1 MSSPVANART
11 STSRGRLSAR
21 VLPTP
26 SSVVLVAS
34 VRSGDRPTNGM
45 EAARGALV
53 GGGVAGARSGA
64 RAAMVFSGGAGS
76 LVGGAGAPKGAGLIV
91 MTSPVSVPVPGA
103 GDLPFDF
110 RRSVTVIAGSCPPNS
125 AGGGAV
131 SGIGWPSLRKGIASR
146 RLSIGPGGGTGS
158 ATAGR
163 AASWRLSQAAT
174 VGPWA
179 NADTAPTPRTARATL
194 LTAARD
200 VGITDFLS
208 TGIAAPP

>member
-11 STSRGRLSAR
+11 STSRGLLSAR

-53 GGGVAGARSGA
+53 GGGVAGPRSGA
-64 RAAMVFSGGAGS
+64 TAATVFSGGAGS
-76 LVGGAGAPKGAGLIV
+76 SGGGAGAPKGAGVIV

-110 RRSVTVIAGSCPPNS
+110 RRSMTVITGNSPPNS
-125 AGGGAV
+125 GGGAD
-131 SGIGWPSLRKGIASR
+131 SGVGWPSARLRGGSLWGETSSPGPAARGGTARR
-146 RLSIGPGGGTGS
+146 RLSIGAGGGAGS
-158 ATAGR
+158 VAAGR
-163 AASWRLSQAAT
+163 AES
-174 VGPWA
+174 
-179 NADTAPTPRTARATL
+179 
-194 LTAARD
+194 
-200 VGITDFLS
+200 
-208 TGIAAPP
+208 